1 MPRGRRRKPF
11 KLKLKTTTLYTFSTV
26 GLFILA
32 GVIIL
37 SFSRQGP
44 FLTKLYLILTHYLGW
59 GIIFLPFL
67 LMVAGL
73 MLLRLRWRL
82 AHPNVL
88 VGGLLLMFS
97 SIALSRSGLVGFEM
111 WQNLAFL
118 ITNVGAFLFLLGFV
132 FIGLVVFFNTSL
144 EEMLLFLGKIFSLL
158 RKVTTP
164 SQLKGKKLPF
174 QIREQQVSEKPAL
187 KIPTE
192 AAKPAVAS
200 ADLEGGK
207 GPMKNLSAEGQVW
220 EYPSLSLLAES
231 MSGKADRGD
240 IKGNAEKIEKT
251 LESFGISARVSE
263 VNLGPAVTQYALE
276 IALGTKL
283 SKVTALAND
292 LALALAAP
300 TGQIRI
306 EAPIPGRSLVGVE
319 VPNRSLEIVGLKR
332 MITSEQMKRNKSKL
346 TVALGLNVSGE
357 PVIADVGR
365 MPHVLI
371 AGATGS
377 GKTCSRQTLVVTE
390 KGMLTFEELSPLP
403 LNKRKKLELKVA
415 TRDGIEKTSKVYNN
429 GICDFYKITTQ
440 EGFSIEVTSEHPLWM
455 MKKNSQMGWEDGGNI
470 KIGDYLA
477 IVRDNQLFGNKI
489 DLSDFVLK
497 KDPRVPSIKIP
508 KKMTVNLAQ
517 FLGCLVADG
526 GLSIHNRVVYTQ
538 MDKKLLRLYED
549 LLGKI
554 FDIKKVSQVKSGN
567 KGSKAKD
574 IVVRNKYL
582 KDFLSYL
589 GLGEEKSRE
598 KEVPRSIRQAP
609 KEIVVVFLQSLME
622 HDAHIGA
629 NTLELTVASSKL
641 AQQVQLLLLNLG
653 IVSSLRTKKVKGY
666 EENQYFRL
674 SIYGEEFR
682 KYITEIGFIRP
693 QKYLITKKHFTLIH
707 NSNKN
712 LIPHLAFL
720 LQALKEE
727 YRIRFARLT
736 NEGWQYIKNISIPKY
751 AFSSLKS
758 YNTGFRLPSYQALNR
773 IVEFYKPL
781 SDAQSY
787 QGLTKI
793 TETNFYW
800 SKVAK
805 IEKTKG
811 EGYDFEVPGSNS
823 FVGNGFINHNSVCI
837 HSFITTF
844 LFRASPAEV
853 RLILI
858 DPKRVELT
866 QYNGI
871 PHLMTPV
878 IVEADKVLSALEW
891 SIQTM
896 DGRYKKFA
904 EVGVRNI
911 EAYNELAGFTAMP
924 YIVIIIDELADII
937 MFAPADV
944 EDKICRIAQMARA
957 TGIHLIVSTQ
967 RPSVDVITGLIKAN
981 ISCRIAFNVSSQVDS
996 RVILDTPG
1004 AEKLLGRGDMLFVPP
1019 DQAKPSR
1026 IQGTFVS
1033 DGEIRKLIDFLK
1045 KFEAPPDYSEEV
1057 TRTPVKTPSSKF
1069 EEGEEQDELLDDAV
1083 RIVCNFERASA
1094 SLLQRKLKVGYAR
1107 AARILDQMERAGIV
1121 GPSEGSKAREVFNQ
1135 NAQNYLTSKANQE

>member
-11 KLKLKTTTLYTFSTV
+11 KLKLKPTTLYTFSTV

-44 FLTKLYLILTHYLGW
+44 FLTKLYLILTHYFGW
-59 GIIFLPFL
+59 GVIFFPFL

-73 MLLRLRWRL
+73 MLSRLRWRL

-88 VGGLLLMFS
+88 VGGLLLLFS
-97 SIALSRSGLVGFEM
+97 SIALSRSGLIGFEM

-118 ITNVGAFLFLLGFV
+118 ITSVGAFLFLLGFA

-158 RKVTTP
+158 RRVTTR
-164 SQLKGKKLPF
+164 SQLDSKRLPF
-174 QIREQQVSEKPAL
+174 QIKDQRVSEKPAL

-192 AAKPAVAS
+192 LGKPAI
-200 ADLEGGK
+200 ADLESGK
-207 GPMKNLSAEGQVW
+207 SPLKSLSAEGQVW
-220 EYPSLSLLAES
+220 EYPSLSLLAEGL
-231 MSGKADRGD
+231 SGKADRGD

-319 VPNRSLEIVGLKR
+319 VPNRSLEIVSLKR
-332 MITSEQMKRNKSKL
+332 MLTSEQMKRSKSKL
-346 TVALGLNVSGE
+346 SVALGLNVSGE
-357 PVIADVGR
+357 PIIADIGR

-371 AGATGS
+371 AGSTGS
-377 GKTCSRQTLVVTE
+377 GK
-390 KGMLTFEELSPLP
+390 
-403 LNKRKKLELKVA
+403 
-415 TRDGIEKTSKVYNN
+415 
-429 GICDFYKITTQ
+429 
-440 EGFSIEVTSEHPLWM
+440 
-455 MKKNSQMGWEDGGNI
+455 
-470 KIGDYLA
+470 
-477 IVRDNQLFGNKI
+477 
-489 DLSDFVLK
+489 
-497 KDPRVPSIKIP
+497 
-508 KKMTVNLAQ
+508 
-517 FLGCLVADG
+517 
-526 GLSIHNRVVYTQ
+526 
-538 MDKKLLRLYED
+538 
-549 LLGKI
+549 
-554 FDIKKVSQVKSGN
+554 
-567 KGSKAKD
+567 
-574 IVVRNKYL
+574 
-582 KDFLSYL
+582 
-589 GLGEEKSRE
+589 
-598 KEVPRSIRQAP
+598 
-609 KEIVVVFLQSLME
+609 
-622 HDAHIGA
+622 
-629 NTLELTVASSKL
+629 
-641 AQQVQLLLLNLG
+641 
-653 IVSSLRTKKVKGY
+653 
-666 EENQYFRL
+666 
-674 SIYGEEFR
+674 
-682 KYITEIGFIRP
+682 
-693 QKYLITKKHFTLIH
+693 
-707 NSNKN
+707 
-712 LIPHLAFL
+712 
-720 LQALKEE
+720 
-727 YRIRFARLT
+727 
-736 NEGWQYIKNISIPKY
+736 
-751 AFSSLKS
+751 
-758 YNTGFRLPSYQALNR
+758 
-773 IVEFYKPL
+773 
-781 SDAQSY
+781 
-787 QGLTKI
+787 
-793 TETNFYW
+793 
-800 SKVAK
+800 
-805 IEKTKG
+805 
-811 EGYDFEVPGSNS
+811 
-823 FVGNGFINHNSVCI
+823 SVCI
-837 HSFITTF
+837 HSFITTL

-878 IVEADKVLSALEW
+878 IVEANKVLSALEW

-896 DGRYKKFA
+896 DERYKKFA

-911 EAYNELAGFTAMP
+911 EAYNELAGFTALP

-937 MFAPADV
+937 MFAPTDV

-981 ISCRIAFNVSSQVDS
+981 IPCRIAFNVSSQVDS

-1019 DQAKPSR
+1019 DQAKPAR

-1033 DGEIRKLIDFLK
+1033 DGEIKKLIDFLK

-1057 TRTPVKTPSSKF
+1057 TKIPVRTQVSRF
-1069 EEGEEQDELLDDAV
+1069 EGDQEEKDELLDDAV

-1121 GPSEGSKAREVFNQ
+1121 GPSEGSKAREVFSQ
-1135 NAQNYLTSKANQE
+1135 NAQNYLAAGVAQE

>member
-11 KLKLKTTTLYTFSTV
+11 KLKLKPTTLYTFSTV

-44 FLTKLYLILTHYLGW
+44 FLTKLYLILTHYFGW
-59 GIIFLPFL
+59 GVIFFPFL

-73 MLLRLRWRL
+73 MLSRLRWRL

-88 VGGLLLMFS
+88 VGGLLLLFS
-97 SIALSRSGLVGFEM
+97 SIALSRSGLIGFEM

-118 ITNVGAFLFLLGFV
+118 ITSVGAFLFLLGFA

-158 RKVTTP
+158 RKVTTR
-164 SQLKGKKLPF
+164 SQLDSKRLPF
-174 QIREQQVSEKPAL
+174 QIKDQRVSEKPAL
-187 KIPTE
+187 RIPTE
-192 AAKPAVAS
+192 SGKPAIV
-200 ADLEGGK
+200 DLEGGK
-207 GPMKNLSAEGQVW
+207 SPLKSLSAEGQVW
-220 EYPSLSLLAES
+220 EYPSLSLLADGL
-231 MSGKADRGD
+231 SGKADRGD

-319 VPNRSLEIVGLKR
+319 VPNRSLEIVSLKR
-332 MITSEQMKRNKSKL
+332 MLASEQMKKSKSKL
-346 TVALGLNVSGE
+346 SVALGLNVSGE
-357 PVIADVGR
+357 PIIADIGR
-365 MPHVLI
+365 MPHILI
-371 AGATGS
+371 AGSTGS
-377 GKTCSRQTLVVTE
+377 GKS
-390 KGMLTFEELSPLP
+390 
-403 LNKRKKLELKVA
+403 VA
-415 TRDGIEKTSKVYNN
+415 
-429 GICDFYKITTQ
+429 
-440 EGFSIEVTSEHPLWM
+440 
-455 MKKNSQMGWEDGGNI
+455 
-470 KIGDYLA
+470 
-477 IVRDNQLFGNKI
+477 
-489 DLSDFVLK
+489 
-497 KDPRVPSIKIP
+497 
-508 KKMTVNLAQ
+508 
-517 FLGCLVADG
+517 
-526 GLSIHNRVVYTQ
+526 
-538 MDKKLLRLYED
+538 
-549 LLGKI
+549 
-554 FDIKKVSQVKSGN
+554 
-567 KGSKAKD
+567 
-574 IVVRNKYL
+574 
-582 KDFLSYL
+582 
-589 GLGEEKSRE
+589 
-598 KEVPRSIRQAP
+598 
-609 KEIVVVFLQSLME
+609 
-622 HDAHIGA
+622 
-629 NTLELTVASSKL
+629 
-641 AQQVQLLLLNLG
+641 
-653 IVSSLRTKKVKGY
+653 
-666 EENQYFRL
+666 
-674 SIYGEEFR
+674 
-682 KYITEIGFIRP
+682 
-693 QKYLITKKHFTLIH
+693 
-707 NSNKN
+707 
-712 LIPHLAFL
+712 
-720 LQALKEE
+720 
-727 YRIRFARLT
+727 
-736 NEGWQYIKNISIPKY
+736 
-751 AFSSLKS
+751 
-758 YNTGFRLPSYQALNR
+758 
-773 IVEFYKPL
+773 
-781 SDAQSY
+781 
-787 QGLTKI
+787 
-793 TETNFYW
+793 
-800 SKVAK
+800 
-805 IEKTKG
+805 
-811 EGYDFEVPGSNS
+811 
-823 FVGNGFINHNSVCI
+823 I
-837 HSFITTF
+837 HSFITTL

-878 IVEADKVLSALEW
+878 IVEANKVLSALEW

-896 DGRYKKFA
+896 DERYKKFA

-911 EAYNELAGFTAMP
+911 EAYNELAGFTALP

-937 MFAPADV
+937 MFAPTDV

-981 ISCRIAFNVSSQVDS
+981 IPCRIAFNVSSQVDS

-1019 DQAKPSR
+1019 DQAKPAR

-1033 DGEIRKLIDFLK
+1033 DGEIKKLIDFLK

-1057 TRTPVKTPSSKF
+1057 TKIPVRTQASRF
-1069 EEGEEQDELLDDAV
+1069 EGDQEEKDELLDDAV

-1121 GPSEGSKAREVFNQ
+1121 GPSEGSKAREVFSQ
-1135 NAQNYLTSKANQE
+1135 NAQNYLAAGVSQE

>member
-73 MLLRLRWRL
+73 MLSRLRWRL

-97 SIALSRSGLVGFEM
+97 SIALSRSGVIGFEM

-118 ITNVGAFLFLLGFV
+118 ITNVGAFLFLLGFA

-144 EEMLLFLGKIFSLL
+144 EEMLLFLGRIFSLL
-158 RKVTTP
+158 RKITSR
-164 SQLKGKKLPF
+164 SQLNAKKLPF
-174 QIREQQVSEKPAL
+174 QIREQQQVSEKPAL
-187 KIPTE
+187 KIPSESTKS
-192 AAKPAVAS
+192 ATAS
-200 ADLEGGK
+200 TDLEGGK

-220 EYPSLSLLAES
+220 EYPSLSLLAEGI
-231 MSGKADRGD
+231 SGKADRGD

-292 LALALAAP
+292 LALAMAAP

-319 VPNRSLEIVGLKR
+319 VPNRSLEIVNLKR
-332 MITSEQMKRNKSKL
+332 MLTSEQMKRNKSKL
-346 TVALGLNVSGE
+346 AVALGLNVSGE
-357 PVIADVGR
+357 PVIADIGR

-377 GKTCSRQTLVVTE
+377 GK
-390 KGMLTFEELSPLP
+390 
-403 LNKRKKLELKVA
+403 
-415 TRDGIEKTSKVYNN
+415 
-429 GICDFYKITTQ
+429 
-440 EGFSIEVTSEHPLWM
+440 
-455 MKKNSQMGWEDGGNI
+455 
-470 KIGDYLA
+470 
-477 IVRDNQLFGNKI
+477 
-489 DLSDFVLK
+489 
-497 KDPRVPSIKIP
+497 
-508 KKMTVNLAQ
+508 
-517 FLGCLVADG
+517 
-526 GLSIHNRVVYTQ
+526 
-538 MDKKLLRLYED
+538 
-549 LLGKI
+549 
-554 FDIKKVSQVKSGN
+554 
-567 KGSKAKD
+567 
-574 IVVRNKYL
+574 
-582 KDFLSYL
+582 
-589 GLGEEKSRE
+589 
-598 KEVPRSIRQAP
+598 
-609 KEIVVVFLQSLME
+609 
-622 HDAHIGA
+622 
-629 NTLELTVASSKL
+629 
-641 AQQVQLLLLNLG
+641 
-653 IVSSLRTKKVKGY
+653 
-666 EENQYFRL
+666 
-674 SIYGEEFR
+674 
-682 KYITEIGFIRP
+682 
-693 QKYLITKKHFTLIH
+693 
-707 NSNKN
+707 
-712 LIPHLAFL
+712 
-720 LQALKEE
+720 
-727 YRIRFARLT
+727 
-736 NEGWQYIKNISIPKY
+736 
-751 AFSSLKS
+751 
-758 YNTGFRLPSYQALNR
+758 
-773 IVEFYKPL
+773 
-781 SDAQSY
+781 
-787 QGLTKI
+787 
-793 TETNFYW
+793 
-800 SKVAK
+800 
-805 IEKTKG
+805 
-811 EGYDFEVPGSNS
+811 
-823 FVGNGFINHNSVCI
+823 SVCI

-878 IVEADKVLSALEW
+878 IVEANKVLSALEW

-896 DGRYKKFA
+896 DDRYKKFA

-937 MFAPADV
+937 MFAPNDV

-1033 DGEIRKLIDFLK
+1033 DAEIRKLIDFLK

-1057 TRTPVKTPSSKF
+1057 TKTPVRTPSSRF
-1069 EEGEEQDELLDDAV
+1069 EEGEEEQDELLDDAV

-1135 NAQNYLTSKANQE
+1135 NAQNYLTSRTNQE

>member
-11 KLKLKTTTLYTFSTV
+11 KLKLKSTTLYTFSTV

-44 FLTKLYLILTHYLGW
+44 FLTKLYLILAHYFGW
-59 GIIFLPFL
+59 GIIFFPFL

-73 MLLRLRWRL
+73 MLLRLQWRL

-88 VGGLLLMFS
+88 VGGLLLLFS
-97 SIALSRSGLVGFEM
+97 SIALSRSGLVGFEI

-118 ITNVGAFLFLLGFV
+118 ITSVGAFLFLLGFA

-158 RKVTTP
+158 RRATTR
-164 SQLKGKKLPF
+164 SQLNGKRLPF
-174 QIREQQVSEKPAL
+174 QIKEQRASEKPAL
-187 KIPTE
+187 KIPAE
-192 AAKPAVAS
+192 AAKPAMS
-200 ADLEGGK
+200 PADLESGK
-207 GPMKNLSAEGQVW
+207 SPLKSLSAEGQVW
-220 EYPSLSLLAES
+220 EYPSLSLLADGL
-231 MSGKADRGD
+231 SGKADRGD

-319 VPNRSLEIVGLKR
+319 VPNRSLEIVSLKR
-332 MITSEQMKRNKSKL
+332 MLTSEQMKRNKSKL
-346 TVALGLNVSGE
+346 AVALGLNVSGE
-357 PVIADVGR
+357 PIIADIGR

-377 GKTCSRQTLVVTE
+377 GK
-390 KGMLTFEELSPLP
+390 
-403 LNKRKKLELKVA
+403 
-415 TRDGIEKTSKVYNN
+415 
-429 GICDFYKITTQ
+429 
-440 EGFSIEVTSEHPLWM
+440 
-455 MKKNSQMGWEDGGNI
+455 
-470 KIGDYLA
+470 
-477 IVRDNQLFGNKI
+477 
-489 DLSDFVLK
+489 
-497 KDPRVPSIKIP
+497 
-508 KKMTVNLAQ
+508 
-517 FLGCLVADG
+517 
-526 GLSIHNRVVYTQ
+526 
-538 MDKKLLRLYED
+538 
-549 LLGKI
+549 
-554 FDIKKVSQVKSGN
+554 
-567 KGSKAKD
+567 
-574 IVVRNKYL
+574 
-582 KDFLSYL
+582 
-589 GLGEEKSRE
+589 
-598 KEVPRSIRQAP
+598 
-609 KEIVVVFLQSLME
+609 
-622 HDAHIGA
+622 
-629 NTLELTVASSKL
+629 
-641 AQQVQLLLLNLG
+641 
-653 IVSSLRTKKVKGY
+653 
-666 EENQYFRL
+666 
-674 SIYGEEFR
+674 
-682 KYITEIGFIRP
+682 
-693 QKYLITKKHFTLIH
+693 
-707 NSNKN
+707 
-712 LIPHLAFL
+712 
-720 LQALKEE
+720 
-727 YRIRFARLT
+727 
-736 NEGWQYIKNISIPKY
+736 
-751 AFSSLKS
+751 
-758 YNTGFRLPSYQALNR
+758 
-773 IVEFYKPL
+773 
-781 SDAQSY
+781 
-787 QGLTKI
+787 
-793 TETNFYW
+793 
-800 SKVAK
+800 
-805 IEKTKG
+805 
-811 EGYDFEVPGSNS
+811 
-823 FVGNGFINHNSVCI
+823 SVCI

-878 IVEADKVLSALEW
+878 IIEANKVLSALEW

-896 DGRYKKFA
+896 DERYKKFA

-1004 AEKLLGRGDMLFVPP
+1004 AEKLLGRGDMLFIPP
-1019 DQAKPSR
+1019 DQAKPAR

-1057 TRTPVKTPSSKF
+1057 TKIPVRTQASRF
-1069 EEGEEQDELLDDAV
+1069 EEGEEEQDELFDDAV

-1121 GPSEGSKAREVFNQ
+1121 GPSEGSKAREIFNQ
-1135 NAQNYLTSKANQE
+1135 NAQNYLSSKGSQE

>member
-11 KLKLKTTTLYTFSTV
+11 KLKLKPTTLYTFSTV

-32 GVIIL
+32 GVVIL

-44 FLTKLYLILTHYLGW
+44 FLTKLYLILAHYFGW
-59 GIIFLPFL
+59 GVIFLPFL
-67 LMVAGL
+67 LMAAGL
-73 MLLRLRWRL
+73 MLSRLRWRL

-97 SIALSRSGLVGFEM
+97 VIALSRSGLIGFEM
-111 WQNLAFL
+111 WQNLSFL
-118 ITNVGAFLFLLGFV
+118 ITSVGAFLFLLGFA

-158 RKVTTP
+158 RKVTTR
-164 SQLKGKKLPF
+164 SQLSSKRLPF
-174 QIREQQVSEKPAL
+174 QIKEERISERPPL
-187 KIPTE
+187 KIPGE
-192 AAKPAVAS
+192 SGRPAMV
-200 ADLEGGK
+200 DLESGK
-207 GPMKNLSAEGQVW
+207 SPLKSLSAEGQVW
-220 EYPSLSLLAES
+220 EYPSLSLLAEGI
-231 MSGKADRGD
+231 SGKADRGD

-319 VPNRSLEIVGLKR
+319 VPNRSLEIVSLKR
-332 MITSEQMKRNKSKL
+332 MLTSEQMKRNKSKL
-346 TVALGLNVSGE
+346 AVALGLNVSGE
-357 PVIADVGR
+357 PVIADIGR

-377 GKTCSRQTLVVTE
+377 GK
-390 KGMLTFEELSPLP
+390 
-403 LNKRKKLELKVA
+403 
-415 TRDGIEKTSKVYNN
+415 
-429 GICDFYKITTQ
+429 
-440 EGFSIEVTSEHPLWM
+440 
-455 MKKNSQMGWEDGGNI
+455 
-470 KIGDYLA
+470 
-477 IVRDNQLFGNKI
+477 
-489 DLSDFVLK
+489 
-497 KDPRVPSIKIP
+497 
-508 KKMTVNLAQ
+508 
-517 FLGCLVADG
+517 
-526 GLSIHNRVVYTQ
+526 
-538 MDKKLLRLYED
+538 
-549 LLGKI
+549 
-554 FDIKKVSQVKSGN
+554 
-567 KGSKAKD
+567 
-574 IVVRNKYL
+574 
-582 KDFLSYL
+582 
-589 GLGEEKSRE
+589 
-598 KEVPRSIRQAP
+598 
-609 KEIVVVFLQSLME
+609 
-622 HDAHIGA
+622 
-629 NTLELTVASSKL
+629 
-641 AQQVQLLLLNLG
+641 
-653 IVSSLRTKKVKGY
+653 
-666 EENQYFRL
+666 
-674 SIYGEEFR
+674 
-682 KYITEIGFIRP
+682 
-693 QKYLITKKHFTLIH
+693 
-707 NSNKN
+707 
-712 LIPHLAFL
+712 
-720 LQALKEE
+720 
-727 YRIRFARLT
+727 
-736 NEGWQYIKNISIPKY
+736 
-751 AFSSLKS
+751 
-758 YNTGFRLPSYQALNR
+758 
-773 IVEFYKPL
+773 
-781 SDAQSY
+781 
-787 QGLTKI
+787 
-793 TETNFYW
+793 
-800 SKVAK
+800 
-805 IEKTKG
+805 
-811 EGYDFEVPGSNS
+811 
-823 FVGNGFINHNSVCI
+823 SVCI

-896 DGRYKKFA
+896 DERYKKFS

-924 YIVIIIDELADII
+924 YLVIIIDELADII

-1033 DGEIRKLIDFLK
+1033 DAEIRKLIDFLK

-1057 TRTPVKTPSSKF
+1057 TKIPVRTQAARF
-1069 EEGEEQDELLDDAV
+1069 EGEREEKDELFDDAV

-1135 NAQNYLTSKANQE
+1135 NAQNYLAVGVTQE